1 MLRGVRNKM
10 NYLINIVVILVV
22 ILAILVINMLT
33 INNSTSEK
41 LKILLKNTIY
51 GTLMLA
57 LNGFILFIVL
67 QLALN
72 FFNINSN
79 YLNVIL
85 IAIYGIVI
93 VSLGDYMSRDVLRKI
108 TTKNFSKKY
117 GGITLTKEE
126 MQEIYIRNKR
136 SFYCWKY
143 ILNFLISGLA
153 YSIITEF
160 ILQDSNL
167 FVIGLISFS
176 SVVFYEVLF
185 KKVIYK

>member
-1 MLRGVRNKM
+1 MKMLP
-10 NYLINIVVILVV
+10 
-22 ILAILVINMLT
+22 T
-33 INNSTSEK
+33 NNSISEK
-41 LKILLKNTIY
+41 LKILLKNTVDVTIMV
-51 GTLMLA
+51 L
-57 LNGFILFIVL
+57 LNGCILFIVL

-72 FFNINSN
+72 FLNINSN
-79 YLNVIL
+79 YFDVIL
-85 IAIYGIVI
+85 IALYGIVI
-93 VSLGDYMSRDVLRKI
+93 VSLGDYMSADVLRKI

-117 GGITLTKEE
+117 GGIKLTKEE

-136 SFYCWKY
+136 SFYAWKY
-143 ILNFLISGLA
+143 ILDFLITGLA
-153 YSIITEF
+153 YSVITDF